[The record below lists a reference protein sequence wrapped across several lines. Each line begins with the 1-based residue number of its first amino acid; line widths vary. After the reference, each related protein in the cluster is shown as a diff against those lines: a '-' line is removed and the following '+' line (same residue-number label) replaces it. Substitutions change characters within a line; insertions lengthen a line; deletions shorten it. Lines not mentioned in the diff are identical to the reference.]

1 MKIKRSIFST
11 ASDTYHL
18 LIRWY
23 LLLEKGFP
31 GDISGKEPTCQFRRR
46 KRCRFDPWGRPLGGR
61 HGNPLQYS
69 CLENLMDRGSWWA
82 TVHGVTK
89 ESDRTEQLILRFI
102 LYLLFITF
110 LPSCPPSI
118 SPPLP
123 LSFFPFNS
131 WIITTSKQMA
141 SLPSGVPGQRMIHQA
156 P

>member
-1 MKIKRSIFST
+1 MYIWASLVAQTVKNLPAMWESWVRS
-11 ASDTYHL
+11 L
-18 LIRWY
+18 GR
-23 LLLEKGFP
+23 FP
-31 GDISGKEPTCQFRRR
+31 G
-46 KRCRFDPWGRPLGGR
+46 GG
-61 HGNPLQYS
+61 HGHPFQYS

-102 LYLLFITF
+102 LYLLFITSP
-110 LPSCPPSI
+110 PSCPPSI